1 MKIFLIIFGIY
12 IGMVILSLLYP
23 YVDFRNNYCIKGEK
37 YVLKD
42 LYNRSDRIYWVC
54 CFIPFFNIIIV
65 LYSLICLFIDMM
77 KNIRIV

>member
-1 MKIFLIIFGIY
+1 MITFLTILGIY
-12 IGMVILSLLYP
+12 LGMVILSLLGP

-42 LYNRSDRIYWVC
+42 LYNKSDPIYLVW
-54 CFIPFFNIIIV
+54 CFIPVFNIITV
-65 LYSLICLFIDMM
+65 LYSLICFFIDMI